1 MVYNPYSL
9 RAIFEDIVLE
19 LIASMRRNLKRHMA
33 EQEKEGFTWEQ
44 WQSAKLR
51 ELARYQRENQALFAD
66 REAEIQK
73 TIIQTL
79 AEAFRRGE
87 TRAEREIIEVMKLL
101 FPADLSGEGLAP
113 PARETAFFGMNKQ
126 KLQALQ
132 ESVAGDIETASQA
145 VLRKMDD
152 VYRQT
157 IFRAEMHM
165 STGAKTLP
173 QAVDMATKDFLDAG
187 VQSIAYKDGRRVNIT
202 SYSEM
207 ALRTASV
214 RATLLGEGM
223 KRDEWGV
230 HTVVV
235 SAHASACEL
244 CIPWQRKILIDDVF
258 SKGERS
264 RDGNYPLLSEAMEA
278 GLFHPNCRHILS
290 TYFPGI
296 TSIPGEID
304 EETARQNYEAE
315 QEQRYIERQI
325 RRWKRREVGSLD
337 EGNQAQAAAKVREWQ
352 GKMRA
357 HLENNPQLRRNYWRE
372 KVS

>member
-1 MVYNPYSL
+1 MAYNPYSL
-9 RAIFEDIVLE
+9 RAIFEDITLD

-33 EQEKEGFTWEQ
+33 EQEKEGFAWEQ

-51 ELARYQRENQALFAD
+51 ELARYQRENRALFAD

-73 TIIQTL
+73 TIVQTL
-79 AEAFRRGE
+79 ADAFRRGE
-87 TRAEREIIEVMKLL
+87 TRAEREIIEIMKLL
-101 FPADLSGEGLAP
+101 FPADLSGKGLAP
-113 PARETAFFGMNKQ
+113 PARETAFFGMNRQ

-173 QAVDMATKDFLDAG
+173 QAVDMAAKDFLNAG

-223 KRDEWGV
+223 KRDEWDV

-244 CIPWQRKILIDDVF
+244 CIPWQRRVLIDDVY
-258 SKGERS
+258 SEGKP
-264 RDGNYPLLSEAMEA
+264 DGRHPLLSEAMDA
-278 GLFHPNCRHILS
+278 GLFHPNCRHLIS

-296 TSIPGEID
+296 TALPKPINED
-304 EETARQNYEAE
+304 TARRNYEAE
-315 QEQRYIERQI
+315 QKQRYMERQI
-325 RRWKRREVGSLD
+325 RKWKRREAGSLD
-337 EGNQAQAAAKVREWQ
+337 PENREEARAKIKEWQ
-352 GKMRA
+352 EKIRD
-357 HLENNPQLRRNYWRE
+357 HLDDHPQLRRAPRRE
-372 KVS
+372 KIA